1 MLYPRGPVRGNN
13 VRRGQLP
20 RLGSLFRVPSLPPF
34 RRTWN
39 IFPHPPSQPARTR
52 TTRAHAA
59 SLSRWFGMSASFPSF
74 SGNVCDATFEVV
86 VQPLSPWY
94 HHTTIARL
102 RVSRTGMQRLSR
114 QTLGQRGT
122 AFPALCRGRIPRI
135 ADYVRS
141 CCPSPPKQTLSAVF
155 GGLQPRNEE
164 GHF

>member
-1 MLYPRGPVRGNN
+1 MLCPRGPVRGNN

-20 RLGSLFRVPSLPPF
+20 RLGSLFGVPSLPPF

-52 TTRAHAA
+52 ATRAHAA

-114 QTLGQRGT
+114 QTLGQRGNSVSGT
-122 AFPALCRGRIPRI
+122 LPRANPADCRLRSKLLPI
-135 ADYVRS
+135 AAEANVA
-141 CCPSPPKQTLSAVF
+141 CCFWGFAAS
-155 GGLQPRNEE
+155 E
-164 GHF
+164 